1 MGTPVVDKPYA
12 GHSESMSLLLS
23 KEDYASNLLPKEEIF
38 TWIEILGL
46 FAAIIGAVMTLI
58 AMVQRTPR
66 NHLEFLE
73 SMVFPDRYRSVLI
86 VGAVLLFSG
95 LILLVVKP
103 MLVVTGL

>member
-1 MGTPVVDKPYA
+1 MLDKPYA
-12 GHSESMSLLLS
+12 GHNEGMSFQLS
-23 KEDYASNLLPKEEIF
+23 KEDYASNLLAKEEIF

-46 FAAIIGAVMTLI
+46 LAAITGAVLTLVT
-58 AMVQRTPR
+58 MVQRTPR